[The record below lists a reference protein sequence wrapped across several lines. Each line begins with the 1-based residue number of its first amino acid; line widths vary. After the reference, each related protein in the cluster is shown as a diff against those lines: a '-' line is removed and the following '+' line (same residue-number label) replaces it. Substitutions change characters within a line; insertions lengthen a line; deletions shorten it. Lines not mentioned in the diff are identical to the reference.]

1 MYLKDNKLVLE
12 NLFCKLAL
20 MIVIYLGIPCIFVLS
35 FKFKN
40 NRKMYISIYD
50 F

>member
-20 MIVIYLGIPCIFVLS
+20 MIFIYLSIPFIFVLS
-35 FKFKN
+35 FKFEN
-40 NRKMYISIYD
+40 NRKMYSIYD